1 MKIAPASALIEMS
14 KRVEGH
20 RSRRDAS
27 WYWYEE
33 GGLGGAIPFAVS
45 KLYRGQNAH
54 HRPMLP
60 SIGRGL
66 QSSDIE
72 KIHQG
77 SIADQAKIILRVAQA
92 WWFSPELTY
101 HPISHHAAGQRVD
114 LDPIALAQH
123 YGIPTG
129 YLDLSDD
136 FNVSAFFA
144 TCHETKDG
152 WKPVDEGVGVMYRVH
167 LRKLTPPFD
176 NYIALGP
183 QRLPRPSEQCA
194 WVTALPFC
202 HSFEGWPGVEL
213 LLFEHDRHVGQHFL
227 EMFEGGERLFPPDPL
242 ADVAAEILACREIPT
257 EMVEAALE
265 SYAKYPYGIVSE
277 QLPALRN
284 EISTLANL
292 SDYRRLLT
300 EQRIAP
306 LLADPKWVE
315 QMLGA
320 VTAKAVAVSRAYIPS
335 QGAGPESDS
344 TT

>member
-1 MKIAPASALIEMS
+1 MEIAPASALIEMS
-14 KRVEGH
+14 KRNEGH

-33 GGLGGAIPFAVS
+33 GDLGGAIPFSVS
-45 KLYRGQNAH
+45 TLYRGQNAH
-54 HRPMLP
+54 HTPMLP

-66 QSSDIE
+66 QSHDIE

-77 SIADQAKIILRVAQA
+77 SIADQARIIFRVAQA
-92 WWFSPELTY
+92 WWFSRELTH
-101 HPISHHAAGQRVD
+101 HPISHHAAGQRLD

-152 WKPVDEGVGVMYRVH
+152 WKPVEAGVGVMYRVH
-167 LRKLTPPFD
+167 LRKLQPPFD
-176 NYIALGP
+176 NYIPLGP
-183 QRLPRPSEQCA
+183 QPLPRPSEQCA

-213 LLFEHDRHVGQHFL
+213 LPFEHDRHVGQHFL

-242 ADVAAEILACREIPT
+242 ADVAAEILACGEIPSDI
-257 EMVEAALE
+257 VEAALE
-265 SYAKYPYGIVSE
+265 SYEKYPYGMISE
-277 QLPALRN
+277 HLPALRK
-284 EISTLANL
+284 EIATLASL
-292 SDYRRLLT
+292 VDYRRLLT
-300 EQRIAP
+300 DQQIAP
-306 LLADPKWVE
+306 LLADPQWVE
-315 QMLGA
+315 QRLGT
-320 VTAKAVAVSRAYIPS
+320 VTAKAVAISRVRIPPS
-335 QGAGPESDS
+335 DAAREADS
-344 TT
+344 TN

>member
-1 MKIAPASALIEMS
+1 MHIAPASALIEMS
-14 KRVEGH
+14 KRNEEH

-27 WYWYEE
+27 WYRYEE
-33 GGLGGAIPFAVS
+33 GDLGGAIPFAVS

-54 HRPMLP
+54 HTPMLP

-66 QSSDIE
+66 QSTDIE
-72 KIHQG
+72 KISQG

-92 WWFSPELTY
+92 WWFSRELTH
-101 HPISHHAAGQRVD
+101 HPISHHAAGQHLD

-152 WKPVDEGVGVMYRVH
+152 
-167 LRKLTPPFD
+167 
-176 NYIALGP
+176 
-183 QRLPRPSEQCA
+183 
-194 WVTALPFC
+194 
-202 HSFEGWPGVEL
+202 
-213 LLFEHDRHVGQHFL
+213 
-227 EMFEGGERLFPPDPL
+227 
-242 ADVAAEILACREIPT
+242 
-257 EMVEAALE
+257 
-265 SYAKYPYGIVSE
+265 IVSE
-277 QLPALRN
+277 RLSALRN

-292 SDYRRLLT
+292 VDYRRLLT

-315 QMLGA
+315 QMLGV
-320 VTAKAVAVSRAYIPS
+320 VTAKAIAVSRVRIPPTD
-335 QGAGPESDS
+335 AAPEADS

>member
-1 MKIAPASALIEMS
+1 M
-14 KRVEGH
+14 G
-20 RSRRDAS
+20 
-27 WYWYEE
+27 
-33 GGLGGAIPFAVS
+33 
-45 KLYRGQNAH
+45 YRT
-54 HRPMLP
+54 
-60 SIGRGL
+60 S
-66 QSSDIE
+66 
-72 KIHQG
+72 
-77 SIADQAKIILRVAQA
+77 
-92 WWFSPELTY
+92 
-101 HPISHHAAGQRVD
+101 
-114 LDPIALAQH
+114 
-123 YGIPTG
+123 
-129 YLDLSDD
+129 
-136 FNVSAFFA
+136 
-144 TCHETKDG
+144 
-152 WKPVDEGVGVMYRVH
+152 
-167 LRKLTPPFD
+167 
-176 NYIALGP
+176 
-183 QRLPRPSEQCA
+183 
-194 WVTALPFC
+194 FC